1 MLSNKVI
8 LVCGGA
14 NARSIAWNVA
24 KVLEWDCFD
33 DERFNKEG
41 AKVVVTYQKPEFSAK
56 VNSLIEKDG
65 LDVGVLR

>member
-8 LVCGGA
+8 LVCGVA

-24 KVLEWDCFD
+24 KVSKRGRVD

-41 AKVVVTYQKPEFSAK
+41 AKVVVTYQKPELSTK
-56 VNSLIEKDG
+56 ISSLIEKDG
-65 LDVGVLR
+65 LNVC